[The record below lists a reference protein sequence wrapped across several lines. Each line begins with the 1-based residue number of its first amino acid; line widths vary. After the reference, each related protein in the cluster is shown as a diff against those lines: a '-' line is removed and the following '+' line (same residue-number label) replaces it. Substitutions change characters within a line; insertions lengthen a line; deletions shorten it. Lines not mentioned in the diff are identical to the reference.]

1 MTTKFLKLD
10 YFTYCV
16 KISWRLTNGHFIFQG
31 ADGLLQILK
40 EDTDNKGIEFIKVFD
55 NKTNKFVRISNKDF
69 HNQTKFNTEA
79 WEELQKLTYFNN
91 LKF

>member
-1 MTTKFLKLD
+1 MKTKFLKLD

-16 KISWRLTNGHFIFQG
+16 KFAWASTNGHFIFQG
-31 ADGLLQILK
+31 AEGLLQIMK
-40 EDTDNKGIEFIKVFD
+40 ENPENKGIEFIKVFD
-55 NKTNKFVRISNKDF
+55 NKNNKFVRISNKDF
-69 HNQTKFNTEA
+69 YNQTKFNTEA

>member
-1 MTTKFLKLD
+1 MNTKFLKLD

-16 KISWRLTNGHFIFQG
+16 KFSLRLTNGHFIFQG

-55 NKTNKFVRISNKDF
+55 NKTNKVVRISNKDF
-69 HNQTKFNTEA
+69 HNQTKFNT
-79 WEELQKLTYFNN
+79 
-91 LKF
+91 